1 MYNIATLNKIS
12 PVGLDRL
19 TDEYTITDDTTQ
31 ANGIIVRSQDMHDMK
46 MPSELLAIA
55 RAGAGTNNIPVDKC
69 AEDGIVVFNAP
80 GANANSVKELV
91 ICNMIAAARN
101 MPEGYAWAGNL
112 AEEDNVKKT
121 VEKGKS
127 QFAGTEILGKTLGV
141 IGLGAIG
148 VLVANAAQQLGMK
161 VIGYDPFISLHSA
174 HELSNKIPVTN
185 NMDNLLPYCDYIT
198 IHVPANDKTAGMID
212 SECFN
217 KIKPG
222 AVFLNFAR
230 DKLVDENAMLEALAS
245 GKLKRYVTDFP
256 NDLVAGKDG
265 VTMSPHLGA
274 STAEAE
280 NNCAIMAADS
290 LMEYIEKGNIIH
302 SVNYPD
308 CSMGDLNPDASARVC
323 ILNKNIP
330 SMLGKITGI
339 LADTNINIRDLT
351 NKSKGEYA
359 CTLMDID
366 SDVSESELKRILDVD
381 GIIKVRVI
389 K

>member
-1 MYNIATLNKIS
+1 MYNISTLNKIS
-12 PVGLDRL
+12 PVGLAHL
-19 TDEYTITDDTTQ
+19 TDKYQVSDDIES
-31 ANGIIVRSQDMHDMK
+31 AAGILVRSQDMHDMAFSK
-46 MPSELLAIA
+46 NLLAIA
-55 RAGAGTNNIPVDKC
+55 RAGAGVNNIPLDEC
-69 AEDGIVVFNAP
+69 ADQGIAVFNTP
-80 GANANSVKELV
+80 GANANAVKELTL
-91 ICNMIAAARN
+91 AGLLLSARN
-101 MPEGYAWAGNL
+101 IPAALSWAQTL
-112 AEEDNVKKT
+112 TTDVSKA

-256 NDLVAGKDG
+256 NDLVAGRDG